1 MRSIN
6 RSTSLSQ
13 SLTDNI
19 VSVCSTVSVTAWWTH
34 TQCLQWW
41 PSIQRIHWAG
51 MRWSLELLELSSRV
65 QHIVSDCCTA
75 TVLRC
80 AVVSCDE
87 ELEVSSVFSLHR
99 MRYRANDH
107 VVVETV
113 RPVMQC
119 QTTHS
124 GPWCSVSG
132 PWCSVRPHTVAHD
145 AVSHHTQWSV
155 MECHTVAHD
164 AVSHSGPWCSVRP
177 HTVAHDAVSD
187 HTQFLVVKCTF

>member
-1 MRSIN
+1 
-6 RSTSLSQ
+6 
-13 SLTDNI
+13 
-19 VSVCSTVSVTAWWTH
+19 
-34 TQCLQWW
+34 
-41 PSIQRIHWAG
+41 

-75 TVLRC
+75 TVLRR

-119 QTTHS
+119 QT
-124 GPWCSVSG
+124 
-132 PWCSVRPHTVAHD
+132 
-145 AVSHHTQWSV
+145 
-155 MECHTVAHD
+155 
-164 AVSHSGPWCSVRP
+164 VRP

-187 HTQFLVVKCTF
+187 HTQFLVGRQMYF